1 MARRRLGSGLG
12 GAAAVLL
19 LTQACTTVIVPPV
32 APAEPGPV
40 FLLDH
45 GRHASLVLP
54 RGDDGMVRYSYG
66 EWKYYAQVRTGIDE
80 ASAAVLWPTRAGLG
94 RRELPGLPG
103 AAAVRRQLRVGIEH
117 LYRVI
122 VDSRKIEGLRA
133 RLDSIYEANIETL
146 IYNPSYDLEFVH
158 HPRAYWA
165 FHNSNQVVA
174 AWLGEL
180 GCQVHGPA
188 LFSNWKVEP
197 RQGRGTGAVHIRASR

>member
-66 EWKYYAQVRTGIDE
+66 EWKYYAQVRTGIGE
-80 ASAAVLWPTRAGLG
+80 ASAAVLWPTRAGLLPVKHAGTLGPQRGEVPAGSQGAAPLIG
-94 RRELPGLPG
+94 RR
-103 AAAVRRQLRVGIEH
+103 
-117 LYRVI
+117 
-122 VDSRKIEGLRA
+122 SRLF
-133 RLDSIYEANIETL
+133 T
-146 IYNPSYDLEFVH
+146 
-158 HPRAYWA
+158 
-165 FHNSNQVVA
+165 
-174 AWLGEL
+174 AWTTSG
-180 GCQVHGPA
+180 
-188 LFSNWKVEP
+188 S
-197 RQGRGTGAVHIRASR
+197 